1 MLNDLLQIAKLC
13 DRRNEWNETE
23 WIKTLTNCISKG
35 QYILKI
41 KGKEIN
47 AFACWLFLKDLD
59 KVDNKYV
66 EDTKGK
72 IAYIQCAYVKSGSN
86 GLLKNMIKE
95 GVSRHKEA
103 THIFFCDDKKDN
115 DKFLIPVE
123 KWRNKWNDLMHF

>member
-1 MLNDLLQIAKLC
+1 MLPDILQIAKKC
-13 DRRNEWNETE
+13 DLRNEWTDKE

-41 KGKEIN
+41 KGKEIS
-47 AFACWLFLKDLD
+47 AFSCWVFLKDLE
-59 KVDNKYV
+59 KIDNKYV
-66 EDTKGK
+66 EDPEGK
-72 IAYIQCAYVKSGSN
+72 IGYIQCAYVKSGNS
-86 GLLKNMIKE
+86 GLLKDMIKE

-123 KWRNKWNDLMHF
+123 KWRSKC

>member
-1 MLNDLLQIAKLC
+1 MIDDLLQIVKQC
-13 DRRNEWNETE
+13 DRRKEWTDEQ

-47 AFACWLFLKDLD
+47 AFACWVFLKDL
-59 KVDNKYV
+59 NKFCNQYV
-66 EDTKGK
+66 EDERGK
-72 IAYIQCAYVKSGSN
+72 IAYIQSAYVKSGNN
-86 GLLKNMIKE
+86 GLLKDMIKE
-95 GVSRHKEA
+95 GISRHKEA

-123 KWRNKWNDLMHF
+123 KWRNKCY